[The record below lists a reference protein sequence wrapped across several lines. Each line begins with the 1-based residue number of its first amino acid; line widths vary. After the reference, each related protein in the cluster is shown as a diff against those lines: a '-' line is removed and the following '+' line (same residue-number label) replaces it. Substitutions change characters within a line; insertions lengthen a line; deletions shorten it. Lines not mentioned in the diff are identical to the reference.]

1 MIMATVQSEKG
12 GENITAKDG
21 RLLTR
26 DEAQNVVNAILQ
38 ATKDISLRDKGERI
52 WALNN
57 GQLFCTL
64 YRHIKDSSGRVSTAL
79 VVWDKNA
86 SDTIVQ
92 QTLAY
97 LNLSFERWQKM
108 RDEYQSKQPQQGR
121 RNVILCVGVLA
132 AVVGGVWLL
141 SRSGNSNIKETKEKK

>member
-21 RLLTR
+21 RLLTG
-26 DEAQNVVNAILQ
+26 DEAQDIVNAILQ
-38 ATKDISLRDKGERI
+38 AIKDISLRDKGERI
-52 WALNN
+52 WVLNN

-64 YRHIKDSSGRVSTAL
+64 YRHIKDSSGRISTAL
-79 VVWDKNA
+79 VVWDKNT
-86 SDTIVQ
+86 SDTVVQ
-92 QTLAY
+92 QTLAH
-97 LNLSFERWQKM
+97 LNLSFEQWQKM
-108 RDEYQSKQPQQGR
+108 RDEYQSKQQQQGR

-132 AVVGGVWLL
+132 AVAGGIWLL

>member
-21 RLLTR
+21 RLLTG
-26 DEAQNVVNAILQ
+26 DEAQDVVNAILH
-38 ATKDISLRDKGERI
+38 AIKDISVRDKGERI
-52 WALNN
+52 WVLNN

-79 VVWDKNA
+79 VVWDKNT

-92 QTLAY
+92 QTLVY

-121 RNVILCVGVLA
+121 RNAILCVGVLA